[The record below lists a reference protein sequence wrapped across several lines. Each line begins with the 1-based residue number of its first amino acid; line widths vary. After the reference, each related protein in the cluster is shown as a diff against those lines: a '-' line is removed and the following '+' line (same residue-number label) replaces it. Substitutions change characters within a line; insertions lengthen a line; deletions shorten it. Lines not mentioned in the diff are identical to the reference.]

1 MHINDETQLILKYTI
16 PIQKFE
22 RRLSRTYQCLS
33 IVWWRTYEDELIEY
47 KHKKNKATLRNKEW
61 NIDRIL
67 LLFLGEL
74 QGQIY
79 LWINVNLLLSFLNHF
94 KVKLFVNLDVL
105 IGVNIGRNKTT
116 TTAVEQDYTLGIE
129 QFGCLADYLVINVSS
144 PNTPGLR
151 ALQTESELKN
161 LLTSIRKVCD
171 KISCEN
177 PRDSTRKTP
186 LILLKVAPDLD
197 ENEIKSIS
205 SIIRQPNTRIDGL
218 IVSNTTIARMDTL
231 KNEHRNETGG
241 LSGRPLKEKA
251 LQTLRLFR
259 SYTQGDFLR
268 FDYFE
273 IDFVF

>member
-1 MHINDETQLILKYTI
+1 
-16 PIQKFE
+16 
-22 RRLSRTYQCLS
+22 
-33 IVWWRTYEDELIEY
+33 
-47 KHKKNKATLRNKEW
+47 
-61 NIDRIL
+61 
-67 LLFLGEL
+67 
-74 QGQIY
+74 
-79 LWINVNLLLSFLNHF
+79 
-94 KVKLFVNLDVL
+94 
-105 IGVNIGRNKTT
+105 
-116 TTAVEQDYTLGIE
+116 
-129 QFGCLADYLVINVSS
+129 
-144 PNTPGLR
+144 
-151 ALQTESELKN
+151 
-161 LLTSIRKVCD
+161 LTSIRKVCD

-259 SYTQGDFLR
+259 SHTQGDFLR
-268 FDYFE
+268 FDYFQ